1 MNDMQS
7 EKHISPQAKP
17 SLWVRLKQ
25 NWLSIHIFKRLI
37 RAISVVAVLM
47 VIYWLFIASD
57 RYVSEATVILRKTDS
72 AASAATDL
80 SAVTKGMLG
89 INRADQFLLREYL
102 LSVDMLKKLDQK
114 LNLREHFSDSSHDL
128 FSRMWFGEDS
138 IEHFHKYYLSRVSV
152 EYDDYAGVLRI
163 AVQAYDAKFAQD
175 LARALVQEG
184 ERYMNQ
190 LGHELAQAQV
200 DFLVGQVDV
209 ARQRV
214 QETNQALLRFQN
226 NKGLIS
232 PQATAEGI
240 NAIVGKLEEQRSQIQ
255 TNLAA
260 LPKNLNAD
268 HPNVVM
274 LQNSLAAVDRQISR
288 ERAKLATP
296 DGKPLNYTMEEHQR
310 LQMETMFAQDIY
322 KAALSGLERGRSE
335 ATRMIDKV
343 SVLQAP
349 SMPEYPLEPR
359 RLYNAFFTLLVAFML
374 AGILKLLESI
384 VRDHVD

>member
-1 MNDMQS
+1 MSNMQAENS
-7 EKHISPQAKP
+7 PISVKGSRWA
-17 SLWVRLKQ
+17 RLKQ
-25 NWLSIHIFKRLI
+25 DWLSIRIFGKLI
-37 RAISVVAVLM
+37 RVIAVLA
-47 VIYWLFIASD
+47 VLISLYWLFVASD

-114 LNLREHFSDSSHDL
+114 LHLREHYSDSEHDP
-128 FSRMWFGEDS
+128 FSRMWLGRDS
-138 IEHFHKYYLSRVSV
+138 IEHFHAYYLSRVSV

-163 AVQAYDAKFAQD
+163 AVQAYDAKFSQD

-200 DFLVGQVDV
+200 DFLVGQVDT
-209 ARQRV
+209 ARLRV
-214 QETNQALLRFQN
+214 QQTNQALLRFQN
-226 NKGLIS
+226 SKGLIS
-232 PQATAEGI
+232 PQTTAEGI
-240 NAIVGKLEEQRSQIQ
+240 NAIVSKLEDQRSQIQ

-260 LPKNLNAD
+260 LPRNLNPD

-274 LQNSLAAVDRQISR
+274 LQNSLAAVDRQIAR
-288 ERAKLATP
+288 ERAKLAQP
-296 DGKPLNYTMEEHQR
+296 EGKTLNYTMEEYQR
-310 LQMETMFAQDIY
+310 LQMETVFAQDIY
-322 KAALSGLERGRSE
+322 KAALAGLERGRSE

-343 SVLQAP
+343 SVLQTP
-349 SMPEYPLEPR
+349 NLPEYPLEPR
-359 RLYNAFFTLLVAFML
+359 RIYNAFFTLLVALML

>member
-1 MNDMQS
+1 MSNMQAEHS
-7 EKHISPQAKP
+7 PISVKGSRWA
-17 SLWVRLKQ
+17 RLKQ
-25 NWLSIHIFKRLI
+25 DWLSIRIFGKLI
-37 RAISVVAVLM
+37 RVIAVLA
-47 VIYWLFIASD
+47 VLVSLYWLFVASD

-114 LNLREHFSDSSHDL
+114 LHLREHYSDSEHDPL
-128 FSRMWFGEDS
+128 SRMWLGRDS
-138 IEHFHKYYLSRVSV
+138 IEHFHAYYLSRVSV

-163 AVQAYDAKFAQD
+163 AVQAYDAKFSQD

-200 DFLVGQVDV
+200 DFLVGQVDT
-209 ARQRV
+209 ARLRV
-214 QETNQALLRFQN
+214 QQTNQALLRFQN
-226 NKGLIS
+226 SKGLIS
-232 PQATAEGI
+232 PQTTAEGL
-240 NAIVGKLEEQRSQIQ
+240 NAIVSKLEEQRSQIQ

-260 LPKNLNAD
+260 LPRNLNAD

-274 LQNSLAAVDRQISR
+274 LQNSLAAVDRQIAR
-288 ERAKLATP
+288 ERAKLAQP
-296 DGKPLNYTMEEHQR
+296 EGKTLNYTMEEYQR
-310 LQMETMFAQDIY
+310 LQMETVFAQDIY
-322 KAALSGLERGRSE
+322 KAALAGLERGRSE

-343 SVLQAP
+343 SVLQTP
-349 SMPEYPLEPR
+349 NLPEYPLEPR
-359 RLYNAFFTLLVAFML
+359 RLYNAFFTLLVALML